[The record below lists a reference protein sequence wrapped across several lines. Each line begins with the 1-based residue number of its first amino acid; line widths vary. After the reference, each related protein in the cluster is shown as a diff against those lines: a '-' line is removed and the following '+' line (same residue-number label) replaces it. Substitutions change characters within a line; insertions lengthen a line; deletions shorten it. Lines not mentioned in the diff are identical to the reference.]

1 MNLTKITENEMTP
14 FIAKDGVHGMR
25 NTKYSDR
32 PFGKLG
38 GIGKKKRTKG
48 DKHSLNSD
56 ESSLLSTP
64 VKKEQ

>member
-14 FIAKDGVHGMR
+14 FIAGKEGVHMR

-56 ESSLLSTP
+56 ERKT
-64 VKKEQ
+64 V

>member
-14 FIAKDGVHGMR
+14 FIAKDGHLR

-38 GIGKKKRTKG
+38 IGKKKKRNA
-48 DKHSLNSD
+48 DKTSLNS
-56 ESSLLSTP
+56 EERKT
-64 VKKEQ
+64 VQQGW

>member
-14 FIAKDGVHGMR
+14 FLKDGAHMR

-38 GIGKKKRTKG
+38 KKSKKRQV
-48 DKHSLNSD
+48 DKTSMDSN
-56 ESSLLSTP
+56 ERKT
-64 VKKEQ
+64 VQ